1 MTFLRLF
8 LRSVWI
14 GICALSMLAQTRLL
28 LDMSLRIDW
37 LDGFVMGSVLFAYNF
52 THHDRPRKV
61 IAWLAGLVGILCFI
75 APFLSD
81 YVFRPVHSI
90 SSIRMFYWQAAAVFP
105 AILWLFYYGLKRPGN
120 AGLRSIPVA
129 KPLVVAL
136 AWGWVTVM
144 LPVPPEYWSGVAGV
158 LIGRTAFI
166 FALALAYDLADLNY
180 DRRHGLTTM
189 AGNLG
194 FHKTFRLIFSALLLA
209 AVCSYVNFFL
219 QIYGG
224 NVAFVLFVSLAISM
238 YWIRI
243 LLHKTAWQG
252 WQKLLIDALM
262 PLQFLMVYVLKNI
275 M

>member
-1 MTFLRLF
+1 MAEARLLF
-8 LRSVWI
+8 RSAWI
-14 GICALSMLAQTRLL
+14 GICALSMVAQTRLL
-28 LDMSLRIDW
+28 LDMSLQIDW

-52 THHDRPRKV
+52 THHDRPRKAM
-61 IAWLAGLVGILCFI
+61 AWLAGLTGLICFI
-75 APFLSD
+75 APALSQSTNSTRLLQK
-81 YVFRPVHSI
+81 YS
-90 SSIRMFYWQAAAVFP
+90 WQVAAVFP
-105 AILWLFYYGLKRPGN
+105 AILWLLYYGLKRPGN
-120 AGLRSIPVA
+120 AGLRSIPMA

-144 LPVPPEYWSGVAGV
+144 LPVPPEQWGGVVGI
-158 LIGRTAFI
+158 LMGRTAFI

-209 AVCSYVNFFL
+209 AICSYANFFL
-219 QIYGG
+219 NIYNGS
-224 NVAFVLFVSLAISM
+224 VAFTLFASLAVSM
-238 YWIRI
+238 YWVWT

-252 WQKLLIDALM
+252 WQKVLIDALM